1 MLDGCRPWTGLLW
14 GLSSFASVGTITAVW
29 SNPYFTR
36 MTPVGPWE
44 FPLLVVMATLTGVFL
59 AVRVQ
64 ACAARRAG
72 VGGVISFIGIA
83 CPICN
88 KILLLVFG
96 GPFLLAYFEPIRP
109 LVTVLGLALLLA
121 GIARNMNLRRRLIA
135 AHQRI

>member
-64 ACAARRAG
+64 DCAARRAG

-96 GPFLLAYFEPIRP
+96 GPLLLAYFEPIRP

-135 AHQRI
+135 APERI

>member
-72 VGGVISFIGIA
+72 GGGVISFIGIA

-135 AHQRI
+135 APERI